1 VSGKFQMPGRCQMKI
16 GFVQFN
22 PAFGEVDKNLS
33 SVASLIGSVEA
44 DLLVLPELFNT
55 GYLFTSRKEVQDLA
69 EEVPGGRTTEAL
81 SRLAE
86 NTGVHIVAG
95 VAERDGDRIYN
106 AAVLVAPGGHVATY
120 RKIHLFF
127 EEKLWFHPGEEEPEV
142 FEIGSCRVGV
152 MVCFDWFF
160 PETARVLA
168 LKGADVICHSA
179 NLVLPYCQDA
189 MVTRCLEN
197 RVFAVTCNRTGS
209 EERGGKRLVYT
220 GRSQIVDPRG
230 NVLYRAGRETD
241 EVHVAEVD
249 AAAARDKQLNEHNNL
264 FADRRPRL
272 YGALVQKPRGG

>member
-1 VSGKFQMPGRCQMKI
+1 MKI

-220 GRSQIVDPRG
+220 GRRQIVDPRG

>member
-1 VSGKFQMPGRCQMKI
+1 MKI
-16 GFVQFN
+16 GFLQFN
-22 PAFGEVDKNLS
+22 PTFGEVERNLYH
-33 SVASLIGSVEA
+33 VASLLGGVRA

-55 GYLFTSRKEVQDLA
+55 GYLFTSRKEAQDLA
-69 EEVPGGRTTEAL
+69 EEVPGGRTTAAL
-81 SRLAE
+81 IRMAKKSGA
-86 NTGVHIVAG
+86 HIVAG
-95 VAERDGDRIYN
+95 IAERDGDRIYN
-106 AAVLVAPGGHVATY
+106 AALLVAPGGYVATY

-127 EEKLWFHPGEEEPEV
+127 EEKLWFHPGDGEPEV
-142 FEIGSCRVGV
+142 FDIGSCRVGV

-209 EERGGKRLVYT
+209 EERGGKTLAYT

-230 NVLYRAGRETD
+230 NVLYRAGQETD
-241 EVHVAEVD
+241 EVHVVEAD
-249 AAAARDKQLNEHNNL
+249 MTAARDKQLNEHNNL
-264 FADRRPRL
+264 FNDRRPRF
-272 YGALVQKPRGG
+272 YGALMRDPREK

>member
-1 VSGKFQMPGRCQMKI
+1 MKI
-16 GFVQFN
+16 GFVQFD
-22 PAFGEVDKNLS
+22 PAFGEVERNLS
-33 SVASLIGSVEA
+33 SVTSLIEGVKA

-55 GYLFTSRKEVQDLA
+55 GYLFTSKQEAIDLS
-69 EEVPGGRTTEAL
+69 EEVPGGKTAKAL
-81 SRLAE
+81 VAMAE
-86 NTGVHIVAG
+86 GHGVHIVAG
-95 VAERDGDRIYN
+95 LAEWDDGRIHN
-106 AAVLVAPGGHVATY
+106 SAVLVSPSGQVATY
-120 RKIHLFF
+120 RKVHLFF
-127 EEKLWFHPGEEEPEV
+127 EEKLWFDPGDREPEV
-142 FEIGSCRVGV
+142 FDIGCCRAGV

-189 MVTRCLEN
+189 MITRCLEN

-209 EERGGKRLVYT
+209 EQRGGKTLAYT

-249 AAAARDKQLNEHNNL
+249 VMAARDKQLNEHNNL
-264 FADRRPRL
+264 FTDRRPQF
-272 YGALVQKPRGG
+272 YGTLVPKIQGR

>member
-1 VSGKFQMPGRCQMKI
+1 MKI

-22 PAFGEVDKNLS
+22 PVFGNVDENLARA
-33 SVASLIGSVEA
+33 ASLVGGVKA

-55 GYLFTSRKEVQDLA
+55 GYLFTSRKEAQDLA

-81 SRLAE
+81 ARMAKK
-86 NTGVHIVAG
+86 NGAHIVAG
-95 VAERDGDRIYN
+95 IAERDGDRIYN
-106 AAVLVAPGGHVATY
+106 AAVLVAPGAHVATY

-127 EEKLWFHPGEEEPEV
+127 EEKLWFDPGDRELEV
-142 FEIGSCRVGV
+142 FDIGACRVGV

-160 PETARVLA
+160 PETTRILA

-179 NLVLPYCQDA
+179 NLVLPYCQGA
-189 MVTRCLEN
+189 MITRCLEN

-209 EERGGKRLVYT
+209 EQRGGKTLNYT

-230 NVLYRAGRETD
+230 NVLYRAGQETD

-249 AAAARDKQLNEHNNL
+249 VTAARDKQLNEHNNL
-264 FADRRPRL
+264 FSDRRPQF
-272 YGALVQKPRGG
+272 YGALVGKPQGR